1 MKFISELKEID
12 RESIFEKKYMK
23 IFRLGILLLIIGIIL
38 TSISSLY
45 STFSD
50 ADTME
55 EYETL
60 LRTLGAISTFTR
72 LTLQLGMVL
81 FSLSTFMGAIIEKTL
96 SDQVRRGMVFASSMA
111 IIGLVLIT
119 IFSGLIM

>member
-1 MKFISELKEID
+1 VKFISELKEID

>member
-1 MKFISELKEID
+1 
-12 RESIFEKKYMK
+12 
-23 IFRLGILLLIIGIIL
+23 
-38 TSISSLY
+38 
-45 STFSD
+45 
-50 ADTME
+50 ME